1 MRPCAARIAAGGIR
15 TMEKHLF
22 GLDGLRFL
30 AAIAVVG
37 FHFLFRGEAAGDLP
51 QMPLPEMLKS
61 AAAYGYLGVSIFFI
75 ISGFVI
81 LYSAEGRTPLEF
93 FVSRFVRIYPTF
105 VVMMTVTALVVV
117 VAANPRFEVSLEQ
130 YGANLMVFSLLL
142 GEPFVDGA
150 YWSIVLELVFYGWV
164 FLLLVIRRLDDIETI
179 AFGWLALSFANEA
192 FFQVRLLQDALIT
205 EYSGFFVAGI
215 ALQRLGKGV
224 TPARLLLLGLSLS
237 YGVFT
242 SLRAAA
248 WFEAEYGSA
257 LSRPVIAAAV
267 LGGGGAVCADRPRG
281 SSTPVMGTAETRR
294 RRHLSALSRPPA
306 CRLCR
311 DPAARRPHPSGRR
324 NPARGRRYPR
334 LRLCLSRAGGALVH
348 AGPEG
353 AALPPASAAR
363 PRARPP
369 TVVRCRRKR
378 LAKIDK

>member
-1 MRPCAARIAAGGIR
+1 
-15 TMEKHLF
+15 MEKHLF

-30 AAIAVVG
+30 AAMAVVG

-51 QMPLPEMLKS
+51 QMPLPDMLRS

-105 VVMMTVTALVVV
+105 IVMMTITTLVVV
-117 VAANPRFEVSLEQ
+117 IAANPRFEVSPGQ

-150 YWSIVLELVFYGWV
+150 YWSIVLELVFYGWI
-164 FLLLVIRRLDDIETI
+164 FLLLVIKRLDDIETI
-179 AFGWLALSFANEA
+179 AFGWLALSLANEA

-224 TPARLLLLGLSLS
+224 TPTRLALLVLSLS

-242 SLRAAA
+242 SLRAAS

-267 LGGGGAVCADRPRG
+267 LGGAALFVLIARANLPRRFWGPLKLVGGVTYPLYLIHQHVG
-281 SSTPVMGTAETRR
+281 YVTI
-294 RRHLSALSRPPA
+294 PPLA
-306 CRLCR
+306 
-311 DPAARRPHPSGRR
+311 
-324 NPARGRRYPR
+324 
-334 LRLCLSRAGGALVH
+334 ALVH
-348 AGPEG
+348 PGVAILVAVFGLLAFSLAFHTLVERS
-353 AALPPASAAR
+353 ALPVL
-363 PRARPP
+363 RARLYRLLQPFAP
-369 TVVRCRRKR
+369 ALDRRPS
-378 LAKIDK
+378 

>member
-1 MRPCAARIAAGGIR
+1 
-15 TMEKHLF
+15 MEKHLF

-30 AAIAVVG
+30 AAMAVVG

-51 QMPLPEMLKS
+51 QVPLPEMLER

-81 LYSAEGRTPLEF
+81 LYSVEGRTPLEF

-105 VVMMTVTALVVV
+105 MVMMTVTALVVV
-117 VAANPRFEVSLEQ
+117 IAANPRFEVSLEQ

-150 YWSIVLELVFYGWV
+150 YWSIVLELVFYGWI

-224 TPARLLLLGLSLS
+224 TPTRLALLALSLS

-242 SLRAAA
+242 SLSAAP

-257 LSRPVIAAAV
+257 LSRPVIATAV
-267 LGGGGAVCADRPRG
+267 LGGAALFVLIARMDLPRRFWG
-281 SSTPVMGTAETRR
+281 P
-294 RRHLSALSRPPA
+294 LKL
-306 CRLCR
+306 
-311 DPAARRPHPSGRR
+311 
-324 NPARGRRYPR
+324 
-334 LRLCLSRAGGALVH
+334 AGGATYPLYLVH
-348 AGPEG
+348 QHVGYVAIPPL
-353 AALPPASAAR
+353 AALVHPAVAILLVVAGILAFAFAYHVLAERSAMPAL
-363 PRARPP
+363 RARLYRLLQPLAP
-369 TVVRCRRKR
+369 ALDRRPS
-378 LAKIDK
+378 